1 MRIGELARATGLAPS
16 AIRFYEEEGL
26 LPAARRLSGRRVFD
40 DTAVTHLTVV
50 QLAKDAGFTLAE
62 IRRLV
67 NEFGK
72 NRWRSQ
78 AERKLGEVRLAA
90 ARLQTMAQLLEKLLR
105 CECPDIDFCGRTIRR
120 SMATEAA
127 PSTSK
132 RRRSRPSRVLQGG
145 DGVSLAKWPGESVS
159 RSGRPA
165 RALSKSRSRSALGG
179 MLRR

>member
-40 DTAVTHLTVV
+40 DTALTHLTVV

-90 ARLQTMAQLLEKLLR
+90 ARLQTMTRLLEKLLR
-105 CECPDIDFCGRTIRR
+105 CDCPDIDFCGRTIRR
-120 SMATEAA
+120 LRAR
-127 PSTSK
+127 PSGPTRQ
-132 RRRSRPSRVLQGG
+132 RRR
-145 DGVSLAKWPGESVS
+145 D
-159 RSGRPA
+159 
-165 RALSKSRSRSALGG
+165 
-179 MLRR
+179 

>member
-26 LPAARRLSGRRVFD
+26 LPEARRLSGRRVFD
-40 DTAVTHLTVV
+40 DTALTHLT
-50 QLAKDAGFTLAE
+50 E
-62 IRRLV
+62 IRLLV

-105 CECPDIDFCGRTIRR
+105 CECPDVDFCGRTIRR
-120 SMATEAA
+120 SMATKAA
-127 PSTSK
+127 PSTK
-132 RRRSRPSRVLQGG
+132 RRRSRPS
-145 DGVSLAKWPGESVS
+145 SAPT
-159 RSGRPA
+159 SG
-165 RALSKSRSRSALGG
+165 
-179 MLRR
+179 

>member
-40 DTAVTHLTVV
+40 DTALTHLTVV

-72 NRWRSQ
+72 NRWRSL

-105 CECPDIDFCGRTIRR
+105 CECPDVDFCGRTIRR
-120 SMATEAA
+120 SMAAKAA
-127 PSTSK
+127 PSTK
-132 RRRSRPSRVLQGG
+132 RRRSRPS
-145 DGVSLAKWPGESVS
+145 
-159 RSGRPA
+159 
-165 RALSKSRSRSALGG
+165 SAPTTG
-179 MLRR
+179 

>member
-26 LPAARRLSGRRVFD
+26 LPAA
-40 DTAVTHLTVV
+40 
-50 QLAKDAGFTLAE
+50 
-62 IRRLV
+62 RRLV

-132 RRRSRPSRVLQGG
+132 RRRSRPFST
-145 DGVSLAKWPGESVS
+145 PT
-159 RSGRPA
+159 SG
-165 RALSKSRSRSALGG
+165 
-179 MLRR
+179 